1 MKKISCIIVFLL
13 IFSFTSQVFASYKGR
28 ENYEKAVSHVKQ
40 KEYDFA
46 FMELRALIR
55 NFPETKYAQEALFG
69 LGEYFYLKNVPHET
83 TKVFSEYVKK
93 YPDSEVSVFARA
105 YLFKIVQDKQRP
117 GPEQKDLLESLRKD
131 FFSTP
136 KFFMFSEYKE
146 FSYKSVFQN
155 NFKIRYYVDEIEIY
169 RNGELFIKITQ

>member
-1 MKKISCIIVFLL
+1 MKKISCITLFLL

-28 ENYEKAVSHVKQ
+28 ENYEKAVGHARQ

-46 FMELRALIR
+46 FMELRALIHT
-55 NFPETKYAQEALFG
+55 FPESTYACEALFG
-69 LGEYFYLKNVPHET
+69 LGEYFYLNNIYNEAIEM
-83 TKVFSEYVKK
+83 FSEYVKK
-93 YPDSEVSVFARA
+93 YPDSKPAVFAKA
-105 YLFKIVQDKQRP
+105 YLLKIIEDMKKP
-117 GPEQKDLLESLRKD
+117 TAGQKGSAESLKKD